1 MTEPQP
7 FSQPT
12 RQSPVALLFILG
24 RVLKMLIRQVWYIIP
39 IILFG
44 KKGNVSGFAIFF
56 ICLALV
62 SAILS
67 LLNYFKLYFYIKDG
81 ELVLEKGVFRKSKIT
96 VPLDRIQT
104 VNFQQN
110 ILHQVFNVV
119 AVDID
124 TAGSSGK
131 EFSLYAISKP
141 LAEALREVVGRS
153 STVLSQPRSG
163 AVFSQDEVDSS
174 PVGRS
179 SPDSPGWQSPGS
191 KVTTTNYQSPI
202 TNHQLL
208 FHLRP
213 LDLVKIGASQNHLR
227 TAGIFMAFIMGFA
240 DDVEQALGLNLE
252 KKLNWWLGTTDA
264 SDLWSWLLVGI
275 PFLLFISFIGT
286 LFRAVLQYFDLRF
299 WRTERGFKIV
309 SGLFTRQEVS
319 AVLTKIQYVEWSA
332 SPLMRLFKMVKVRMP
347 QAASVE
353 VTDKLSVG
361 LPGCYQPQLSAVR
374 AAYFP
379 EENEQTWTRHGIA
392 GFNIWLRFLV
402 IGPLPALILVL
413 VSRSWLGSWSY
424 IFLTW
429 LVAAALLAWQWQR
442 TWRWH
447 VSEEGL
453 RAEWGVW
460 QRKSV
465 LLQWH
470 KVQSVSTH
478 WGFFSSPTGRSKLSF
493 YTAAGVVHIPY
504 ISVAMAA
511 AVQDFVL
518 YKVETDRREWM

>member
-1 MTEPQP
+1 MTESHP

-12 RQSPVALLFILG
+12 RQSPAALVFILG
-24 RVLKMLIRQVWYIIP
+24 NVLRMLIRQVWYIIP
-39 IILFG
+39 VLLFG
-44 KKGNVSGFAIFF
+44 KKGNVSGITIFF
-56 ICLALV
+56 IGLALV
-62 SAILS
+62 SATMS

-104 VNFQQN
+104 VNFKQN
-110 ILHQVFNVV
+110 ILHQFFNVV

-141 LAEALREVVGRS
+141 LAEALREEVGKSSAVGSWQSS
-153 STVLSQPRSG
+153 STVHEQEDLDEEGSENNFQ
-163 AVFSQDEVDSS
+163 FSIFNS
-174 PVGRS
+174 
-179 SPDSPGWQSPGS
+179 
-191 KVTTTNYQSPI
+191 
-202 TNHQLL
+202 QLL
-208 FHLRP
+208 FRLRP
-213 LDLVKIGASQNHLR
+213 LDLVKIGASQNHIR
-227 TAGIFMAFIMGFA
+227 TAGILMAFIIGFA
-240 DDVEQALGLNLE
+240 DDVEQAMGLNLE
-252 KKLNWWLGTTDA
+252 KKLNWWLGTTDG
-264 SDLWSWLLVGI
+264 SDLLSWLLVGV
-275 PFLLFISFIGT
+275 PFLLFVSFIGT
-286 LFRAVLQYFDLRF
+286 LIRTVMQYFDLRF

-319 AVLTKIQYVEWSA
+319 AILTKIQYVEWSS
-332 SPLMRLFKMVKVRMP
+332 SPLMRLFNMVKVRLP

-353 VTDKLSVG
+353 VTGKLSVG

-379 EENEQTWTRHGIA
+379 EENDQVWESHGIA

-402 IGPLPALILVL
+402 LGPLPAIILVGITK
-413 VSRSWLGSWSY
+413 SWMGNWSY
-424 IFLTW
+424 VWLAW
-429 LVAAALLAWQWQR
+429 LVVAALLAWQWQR

-447 VSEEGL
+447 VSEQGL
-453 RAEWGVW
+453 RAEWGVL

-478 WGFFSSPTGRSKLSF
+478 WGFFSSPTGRSKLTF
-493 YTAAGVVHIPY
+493 FTAAGAVDIPY

-518 YKVETDRREWM
+518 FKVETDEREWM